1 MASRPGFP
9 VPSSRKIVVHPL
21 PVRLAHWIN
30 AFAIVCMVMSGW
42 AIYNASPLFPFS
54 FPAWATVGGWLGG
67 SIAWHFAAMWL
78 LAVNG
83 LLYVGYGILSGHFRR
98 HFLPLR
104 LRDVLRD
111 AGRAAT
117 FRLPHRPGVYNAV
130 QRLLYTSVLLLGVLI
145 VASGLSIWKPVQFF
159 WLTDLFGGYDFAR
172 RVHFAAMSGIVGFVV
187 VHLALVI
194 LVPSTLLPMFT
205 GRAKT
210 TAETASPSTQQTV
223 SHEDSE
229 A

>member
-1 MASRPGFP
+1 VAG
-9 VPSSRKIVVHPL
+9 PSTTLR
-21 PVRLAHWIN
+21 R
-30 AFAIVCMVMSGW
+30 
-42 AIYNASPLFPFS
+42 FS

-78 LAVNG
+78 LAANG
-83 LLYVGYGILSGHFRR
+83 VLYISYGIASGHFRR
-98 HFLPLR
+98 HFLPLH
-104 LRDVLRD
+104 LRDVVRD

-130 QRLLYTSVLLLGVLI
+130 QRLLYIGVLVLGLLI

-187 VHLALVI
+187 IHLALVV

-210 TAETASPSTQQTV
+210 ASHGEPQ
-223 SHEDSE
+223 